1 MKTLTTIILTIV
13 LWGLIP
19 ASAGMYAHDKKET
32 TAPETFTQFD
42 SVRVADLQQE
52 IKNLELL
59 NTQNEQKFSENFRA
73 YEDLKKDLQ
82 MFYTKAQNQLNA
94 LLEKKK
100 QIEKIENDKRK

>member
-19 ASAGMYAHDKKET
+19 ASAGMYAQDKKEA
-32 TAPETFTQFD
+32 APETFTAFD

-52 IKNLELL
+52 IKNLEML

-73 YEDLKKDLQ
+73 YKELKEDILK
-82 MFYTKAQNQLNA
+82 FYTKAQNQLNA

-100 QIEKIENDKRK
+100 QPEKKENDKRR